1 MVRVRGP
8 NYKCF
13 PWGFRL
19 IMAGILLSE
28 TRLYEIETG
37 TWGAIIN
44 AVWLVE

>member
-8 NYKCF
+8 NYKF
-13 PWGFRL
+13 FRWGFRP
-19 IMAGILLSE
+19 IMAGALLAES
-28 TRLYEIETG
+28 RFYEIETG